1 MKIAVLLA
9 SYNGTKFIEEQLK
22 SLFDQT
28 YKDFAVF
35 ISDDGSNDDTLI
47 KEQKFAEN
55 YPDRLFVYSRS
66 SEKRGAK
73 NNFLDLC
80 KMALETDADYFMFC
94 DQDDVWFPDK
104 IRLTVNEMQ
113 KLEGD
118 NIPVLI
124 HTDLS
129 VVDSKLRTI
138 DKSFVKYRG
147 IDPHCIMLNRLLIQN
162 NVTGCTSM
170 LNRALLEKGM
180 QFKDTEK
187 LIMHDWWFALVA
199 CLFGKIRFI
208 DIPTVK
214 YRQYG
219 GNVVGASKV
228 NSISFIRKRL
238 GNPDFV
244 KKSLKLPSLQA
255 EALLDT
261 YGNELDPKSLAT
273 ITAMAELPKKKK
285 LGRIC
290 GVLRHRLY
298 KQGMVQ
304 IIGELLYI

>member
-66 SEKRGAK
+66 SKKRGAK

-80 KMALETDADYFMFC
+80 NMALETDADYFMFC
-94 DQDDVWFPDK
+94 DQDDVWIPDK

-129 VVDSKLRTI
+129 VVDSELRTI

-162 NVTGCTSM
+162 NVTGCTAM

-228 NSISFIRKRL
+228 NSLSFIRKRL
-238 GNPDFV
+238 GNLDFV
-244 KKSLKLPSLQA
+244 KKSLKLPSIQA
-255 EALLDT
+255 EELRDT

-273 ITAMAELPKKKK
+273 ITAMAELPNKKK

-290 GVLRHRLY
+290 SILRHRLY
-298 KQGMVQ
+298 KQGTVQ